1 MAYGG
6 WKTRSWA
13 ALVSAVVGSALALGA
28 SAKGVP
34 GSEVQLRA
42 ANDDMCDALRRG
54 DVEGVLAAYTPHAR
68 LVMVGRT
75 AEGAEAIRGVLEFA
89 LAAGVRDVRLDE
101 QELFMGEGFA
111 VETGRATFLDANGAK
126 LATNRYMTLWKMSEG
141 RWRIHRDIGVPVA
154 GTVSQA
160 ASPGPASFAT
170 RRGEPEAV
178 VVLPMTGSFDQH
190 GDAIARVA
198 LGAGSCIKGPPF
210 GRYYNSPESVNEA
223 ELRWEVG
230 FPVTPD
236 CRVDAPLE
244 RRDVPAETV
253 AFAVVSGGHDAAHPW
268 AELIEWALTQGYEVT
283 GPATEVWLDG
293 PKTEMRISVRKPGS
307 E

>member
-1 MAYGG
+1 MF
-6 WKTRSWA
+6 S
-13 ALVSAVVGSALALGA
+13 
-28 SAKGVP
+28 
-34 GSEVQLRA
+34 
-42 ANDDMCDALRRG
+42 ALRRG
-54 DVEGVLAAYTPHAR
+54 DIEGVLTAYTPDAR

-75 AEGAEAIRGVLEFA
+75 AEGTEAIRGVLEFA

-101 QELFMGEGFA
+101 QELYMGEGFA
-111 VETGRATFLDANGAK
+111 VETGRATFLDANGVK
-126 LATNRYMTLWKMSEG
+126 LATNRYMTLWKQSEG

-154 GTVSQA
+154 GTVSQQA
-160 ASPGPASFAT
+160 APPGPASFAI
-170 RRGEPEAV
+170 RRMEPKSV

-210 GRYYNSPESVNEA
+210 GRYYNSPESVSQA
-223 ELRWEVG
+223 ELKWEVG
-230 FPVTPD
+230 FPVTSD
-236 CRVDAPLE
+236 CKVDAPLE
-244 RRDVPAETV
+244 RRGVPSETV
-253 AFAVVSGGHDAAHPW
+253 AFAVVSGSHDAPHPW
-268 AELIEWALTQGYEVT
+268 AELIKWALAQGYEVT